1 MFGELIKP
9 LGADVPLLS
18 RESSLPARC
27 IQLQN
32 LPACQSKTTKKY
44 RGGQER
50 PLLNFI
56 FKHLNLFIVN
66 QK

>member
-27 IQLQN
+27 IQSQN

-44 RGGQER
+44 RRGQER
-50 PLLNFI
+50 QLLI
-56 FKHLNLFIVN
+56 FSF
-66 QK
+66 